1 MANNFF
7 VALIAALDK
16 KRSKKQI
23 EADAKNLGNIYVP
36 LIGKLNQTKTQ
47 QNVEKQIKG
56 KNVTNIEL
64 TPTINSKALEKVI
77 TETNRQTQSMLDKQ
91 RVNVNIDS
99 SNAHQHLYSL
109 GKSANNTSTVF
120 GKLRRTISN
129 TFNSAK
135 IATTSYLM
143 VLNQIYKASSN
154 AKQAIKEIDS
164 AITDLSIATNESR
177 ESVGGLIKDYNAY
190 AKDLASTTT
199 QITTAADDYLRAG
212 KSLEES
218 QALIKDSIM
227 LSKLGKLDSSEATE
241 DLLATM
247 NGFKMSVDEV
257 DRALDAM
264 VAVDMQAA
272 TSAGDLATALKY
284 SASSADMAEVSFNK
298 LIAMIGTTQDATQQS
313 AETIGTFMN
322 TVLSRYRNVK
332 IGQLVDDDG
341 EDISEVET
349 VLKALDIQLRDSSNE
364 FRSFEV
370 IIDEVASKW
379 NNYSNVQQ
387 AAISKAFSGT
397 RQQNRF
403 IALMEGYNK
412 VLELTE
418 VAANSAGTAVE
429 KFNNSY
435 LDSLE
440 AKENTLQ
447 ASFESMVMNSD
458 MDEVY
463 SGIIEATTA
472 LVDFINKTNLL
483 KGVFSGLTLGVG
495 IKAFLS
501 LKTGVTEAYVSLNQ
515 FQQALNLVKNTNISN
530 NGFARLLMLSK
541 NLSAS
546 QTKLILS
553 SKNLTVTQKKQ
564 ILMNQGLSAS
574 EAKLQLQNLGL
585 TTSYTGLK
593 ASMVSVTN
601 ACKGLFNTLLA
612 NPLMLVATAISAATM
627 AFESYKQSIEEA
639 NERAK
644 ESAQTASTLVD
655 DISTL
660 TNKYLELSN
669 AIKTDESAKDDL
681 ISTQNELLEKLGL
694 EGESIDSLITK
705 YGSLS
710 EAIRQAR
717 IDKLRD
723 AQIDLLSGL
732 NVSENDL
739 LKVGKD
745 YEKAFG
751 MVDRNLISSTGKES
765 VQAFSALEKH
775 GLIDRS
781 AYGSMGGSFVL
792 TGDDSTIEGTLVNYE
807 KLQDALRILQSEFSA
822 TDLKDNDLF
831 NALKSRADEMKD
843 SVESYKSSLEAV
855 NKGASQIVTLEALK
869 DIEIPDTK
877 NEFETFRKELI
888 DTAVASQDFIGTEEE
903 ITKAIDAYLATIP
916 NFKGFF
922 STPIEEEINDVK
934 NVIQGISL
942 DMEEFRINTE
952 GLQED
957 YKLLTAAVEEYN
969 ETNALSMDTITSLM
983 DSGLIQYLEQTEN
996 GIKFN
1001 TDAFLT
1007 NADAIKDNAIQ
1018 QLYNAMC
1025 HDVEAISMGNVDEVA
1040 TGVKTALEN
1049 AGIMAKQSGEDA
1061 LLASDD
1067 WFALGTSVA
1076 TTMTAL
1082 GVDNVTGDAKK
1093 QIEETISYYKNLAN
1107 IVTNGS
1113 FTNTDSSSN
1122 KSSKDKHLE
1131 AYKEKLSI
1139 LENELDQELITQKEF
1154 YTKSEALLNEYL
1166 KDTPKHIDTYAE
1178 EISDA
1183 EKKLHDVWN
1192 DAYEY
1197 DKSSLDKQLENGTIN
1212 AHDYAIELENLINEY
1227 YVLNN
1232 ATQTYGK
1239 YTDELIKAQEDLA
1252 KAQKDSMEQSISA
1265 ITMLI
1270 DKQIKKYEDAKESAE
1285 KAHKAQIK
1293 AIEEQ
1298 IDGYKTQIESYD
1310 KLIDKKDDE
1319 IKKLNEINEAHNT
1332 AIQLQKE
1339 QQALDNALNNK
1350 SVAKL
1355 VDGQIKYVVD
1365 DSAVKESRESLD
1377 EIHHQQAIDA
1387 LEKEK
1392 ELLEE
1397 SKESI
1402 ESQIDLLEKQQD
1414 TLEKTLEKSNEYFD
1428 NLIESLND
1436 SKDRI
1441 SEVLEIQ
1448 DNAKLLDNLKSTLGE
1463 MDLSINDIYNMSD
1476 SAFEKF
1482 KQSYLDKLSEM
1493 SEGNTQLQESMAEIA
1508 NMDATET
1515 SVKVGQVA
1523 TGLVDVA
1530 KAAEN
1535 ASKAIK
1541 SNDEESTSLTS
1552 AIDSSFDSASEK
1564 LPLESEMLDGV
1575 SSSAQ
1580 IATENTNLLKE
1591 SIDSLTDKTV
1601 TITVVENHV
1610 SSSGGGGGTTQH
1622 IEAYAKGSKRIPYR
1636 QEGWT
1641 QEDGFELV
1649 FSPSR
1654 NAVLTKLEP
1663 NDMVLTHEMSEN
1675 IWQWGKL
1682 NPDILKNSWSDEFN
1696 PSKIAN
1702 VVTNNTD
1709 NRETN
1714 VTFNVSMPN
1723 VTNDTSARELIN
1735 NLKSMSRRKYQY
1747 FN

>member
-1 MANNFF
+1 MDSMK
-7 VALIAALDK
+7 VQ
-16 KRSKKQI
+16 KQ
-23 EADAKNLGNIYVP
+23 
-36 LIGKLNQTKTQ
+36 
-47 QNVEKQIKG
+47 
-56 KNVTNIEL
+56 
-64 TPTINSKALEKVI
+64 
-77 TETNRQTQSMLDKQ
+77 
-91 RVNVNIDS
+91 
-99 SNAHQHLYSL
+99 
-109 GKSANNTSTVF
+109 
-120 GKLRRTISN
+120 
-129 TFNSAK
+129 
-135 IATTSYLM
+135 
-143 VLNQIYKASSN
+143 
-154 AKQAIKEIDS
+154 
-164 AITDLSIATNESR
+164 
-177 ESVGGLIKDYNAY
+177 
-190 AKDLASTTT
+190 LAS
-199 QITTAADDYLRAG
+199 Y
-212 KSLEES
+212 S
-218 QALIKDSIM
+218 SI
-227 LSKLGKLDSSEATE
+227 
-241 DLLATM
+241 
-247 NGFKMSVDEV
+247 
-257 DRALDAM
+257 
-264 VAVDMQAA
+264 
-272 TSAGDLATALKY
+272 
-284 SASSADMAEVSFNK
+284 
-298 LIAMIGTTQDATQQS
+298 
-313 AETIGTFMN
+313 
-322 TVLSRYRNVK
+322 
-332 IGQLVDDDG
+332 
-341 EDISEVET
+341 
-349 VLKALDIQLRDSSNE
+349 
-364 FRSFEV
+364 
-370 IIDEVASKW
+370 
-379 NNYSNVQQ
+379 
-387 AAISKAFSGT
+387 
-397 RQQNRF
+397 
-403 IALMEGYNK
+403 
-412 VLELTE
+412 
-418 VAANSAGTAVE
+418 
-429 KFNNSY
+429 
-435 LDSLE
+435 
-440 AKENTLQ
+440 
-447 ASFESMVMNSD
+447 
-458 MDEVY
+458 
-463 SGIIEATTA
+463 
-472 LVDFINKTNLL
+472 
-483 KGVFSGLTLGVG
+483 
-495 IKAFLS
+495 
-501 LKTGVTEAYVSLNQ
+501 
-515 FQQALNLVKNTNISN
+515 
-530 NGFARLLMLSK
+530 
-541 NLSAS
+541 NLS
-546 QTKLILS
+546 
-553 SKNLTVTQKKQ
+553 N
-564 ILMNQGLSAS
+564 
-574 EAKLQLQNLGL
+574 
-585 TTSYTGLK
+585 
-593 ASMVSVTN
+593 
-601 ACKGLFNTLLA
+601 
-612 NPLMLVATAISAATM
+612 
-627 AFESYKQSIEEA
+627 
-639 NERAK
+639 
-644 ESAQTASTLVD
+644 
-655 DISTL
+655 
-660 TNKYLELSN
+660 
-669 AIKTDESAKDDL
+669 
-681 ISTQNELLEKLGL
+681 
-694 EGESIDSLITK
+694 
-705 YGSLS
+705 
-710 EAIRQAR
+710 
-717 IDKLRD
+717 
-723 AQIDLLSGL
+723 
-732 NVSENDL
+732 
-739 LKVGKD
+739 
-745 YEKAFG
+745 
-751 MVDRNLISSTGKES
+751 
-765 VQAFSALEKH
+765 
-775 GLIDRS
+775 
-781 AYGSMGGSFVL
+781 
-792 TGDDSTIEGTLVNYE
+792 
-807 KLQDALRILQSEFSA
+807 
-822 TDLKDNDLF
+822 
-831 NALKSRADEMKD
+831 
-843 SVESYKSSLEAV
+843 
-855 NKGASQIVTLEALK
+855 LEALK
-869 DIEIPDTK
+869 IVLGNNAVAFKALASSMLPVIKNFTKIGLAISAVVLVAKALDAAIVTLDEQKEKLENVKTEFQNVTNELNEINSELSSIESKINDLKVIENPSFVEQSELDRLREVSRELERQKDLKEDSQLESAEKLFEENKKTVAKDLGSSIGGSYSSYTTDEMVSALNSGNISLSQFDLSSNISDMISAMAYLEEQKKIATNPSDILEYGQYLKDVTTSFQSYIEENGKTSLESISEYKQNIYEIASLRELTDDEQAFLDYLTEMQTAIYK
-877 NEFETFRKELI
+877 FYDVGEYQKIKFDSLWESKEFENARNELIALSEAGKLDGDVLYRTTEYTRLLSETGATADEVVNHINSLYGVVEETNDAFEKFGSAFDFETFESKIKSIEDNYQTL
-888 DTAVASQDFIGTEEE
+888 
-903 ITKAIDAYLATIP
+903 KDA
-916 NFKGFF
+916 
-922 STPIEEEINDVK
+922 
-934 NVIQGISL
+934 Q
-942 DMEEFRINTE
+942 EEFKE
-952 GLQED
+952 SGS
-957 YKLLTAAVEEYN
+957 LTA
-969 ETNALSMDTITSLM
+969 STITSLVEN
-983 DSGLIQYLEQTEN
+983 GLIQYLEQTEN
-996 GIKFN
+996 GLTFN
-1001 TDAFLT
+1001 TDAFLK
-1007 NADAIKDNAIQ
+1007 NAEAVKLDAKA
-1018 QLYNAMC
+1018 QLYDAMC
-1025 HDVEAISMGNVDEVA
+1025 HDMQAIAMGNVGEVSSITKFALDELNDTVLES
-1040 TGVKTALEN
+1040 GEN
-1049 AGIMAKQSGEDA
+1049 AST
-1061 LLASDD
+1061 ASEG
-1067 WFALGTSVA
+1067 WLSFAAVMNS
-1076 TTMTAL
+1076 M
-1082 GVDNVTGDAKK
+1082 
-1093 QIEETISYYKNLAN
+1093 NL
-1107 IVTNGS
+1107 
-1113 FTNTDSSSN
+1113 TDSTDIQSQLEATYNAYSNIANLLDSSFDVTKN
-1122 KSSKDKHLE
+1122 KSKSTSSSKDKHLE
-1131 AYKEKLSI
+1131 AYKKKLSI
-1139 LENELDQELITQKEF
+1139 FENELDQELITQKEF

-1227 YVLNN
+1227 YALNN

-1285 KAHKAQIK
+1285 KANKAQIK

-1350 SVAKL
+1350 SIAKL

-1428 NLIESLND
+1428 NLIDSLND

-1580 IATENTNLLKE
+1580 IATENTNELKE

-1682 NPDILKNSWSDEFN
+1682 NPDILKNSWSDDFN